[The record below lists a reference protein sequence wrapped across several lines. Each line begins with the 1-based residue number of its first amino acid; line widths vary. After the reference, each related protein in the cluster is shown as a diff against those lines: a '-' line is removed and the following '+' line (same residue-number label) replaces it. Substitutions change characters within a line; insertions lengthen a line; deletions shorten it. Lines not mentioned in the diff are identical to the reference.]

1 MLKTNS
7 LKDYLDHATE
17 CVSCVLVNFFS
28 HFSFASVVNQSIA
41 FCGVSVIFIAS
52 VVNIFFSNGV
62 DSLSFNFSMFMLT
75 KEDLH

>member
-1 MLKTNS
+1 
-7 LKDYLDHATE
+7 
-17 CVSCVLVNFFS
+17 
-28 HFSFASVVNQSIA
+28 
-41 FCGVSVIFIAS
+41 VSVIFIAS